1 MFKTDKKVQ
10 KKRPPF
16 AISLFFHNKGFDH
29 INLSSMLHLNN
40 VKNLFADQLKID
52 EPPSL
57 VYSLG
62 KTTRNKILN
71 YKDTVSFIDT
81 NDDTTYITGIVEYDC
96 QQHKIFFDENHGHVL
111 TVDLKILTNSELRKL
126 VSKDPNFCE
135 AMSLNWN
142 NCKREIEIGLDSSI
156 ERIIST
162 NPKVITEEFVEWKKN
177 ILQEVV
183 KKIISLKH
191 RIKFH
196 KINHLLKQDVVNEY
210 LNELHENVLDLQIT

>member
-1 MFKTDKKVQ
+1 MTKEFKTDKKVQ

-62 KTTRNKILN
+62 KTIRNKIIN

-81 NDDTTYITGIVEYDC
+81 NDDTTYVTGIVEYDC
-96 QQHKIFFDENHGHVL
+96 QQHKNFFDENHGHVL

-135 AMSLNWN
+135 AMSLNCN

-156 ERIIST
+156 E
-162 NPKVITEEFVEWKKN
+162 
-177 ILQEVV
+177 
-183 KKIISLKH
+183 
-191 RIKFH
+191 
-196 KINHLLKQDVVNEY
+196 
-210 LNELHENVLDLQIT
+210 